1 MFLLLTRVFLWLLVG
16 FAIYYLLIK
25 LIPNKFLTIFGGLAF
40 IALIALAFL
49 NPQDGFISTAW
60 TILSIPLKPIGLTL
74 LLLILGIAPIK
85 LGADIKAPK
94 PYFIWAAF
102 IVLLLSSLPAFAYQM
117 AQLAERDAIV
127 VEQKRQEAL
136 QPRGNVTPTGQQRA
150 EAIVLLGEGTTQ
162 ANLPY
167 RTQIQLTESGDRI
180 LYAAELYGRQRSL
193 GNTPIVIVSAGPR
206 RNLKG
211 DEQTI
216 DEARDISSLLQRFGV
231 PAGQIVTDN
240 GGGNLRSSALSVK
253 KVLEDRGLAGQ
264 PIIVVSSGINI
275 RRAQLSFEREGLN
288 VLPRP
293 TDFYTFES
301 GDQTPKRRI
310 ILKDFLPSSQAL
322 ITTTRVVEEYLS
334 SLFYF
339 LRGWLSPVQL

>member
-40 IALIALAFL
+40 IALIFLAFL

-74 LLLILGIAPIK
+74 LLLILGLAPIK
-85 LGADIKAPK
+85 FGADIKAPK

-102 IVLLLSSLPAFAYQM
+102 IVLLLSSLPVFAYQM
-117 AQLAERDAIV
+117 AQLAERDAIT
-127 VEQKRQEAL
+127 VEQRTQEAL
-136 QPRGNVTPTGQQRA
+136 GPRGSVTPFGQQRA

-180 LYAAELYGRQRSL
+180 LYTADLYGQQRSL
-193 GNTPIVIVSAGPR
+193 GSTPIVIVSAGPR
-206 RNLKG
+206 SNLKG
-211 DEQTI
+211 DEQTV
-216 DEARDISSLLQRFGV
+216 DEARDISILLQKYGV
-231 PAGQIVTDN
+231 PASQIVPDN

-253 KVLEDRGLAGQ
+253 DILSKRGLVSQ
-264 PIIVVSSGINI
+264 PIILVSSGINI
-275 RRAQLSFEREGLN
+275 RRAQLTFEREGLN

-301 GDQTPKRRI
+301 GEQTPQRRI
-310 ILKDFLPSSQAL
+310 RLRDFLPSAEAL
-322 ITTTRVVEEYLS
+322 VTTTRVVEEYLS

-339 LRGWLSPVQL
+339 LRGWLNPVQL